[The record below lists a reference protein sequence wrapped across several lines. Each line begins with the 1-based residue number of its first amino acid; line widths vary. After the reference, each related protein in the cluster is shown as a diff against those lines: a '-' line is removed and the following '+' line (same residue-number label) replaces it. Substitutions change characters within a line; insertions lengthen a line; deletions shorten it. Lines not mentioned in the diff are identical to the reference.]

1 MLRSMRN
8 PAPSARTPHAR
19 SFACPEPASGLLLR
33 RALSREDW
41 SAVRT
46 LRFAALARE
55 GDVEPASLPVQPD
68 AYDGAPGTTTFV
80 LADRGRAIGSTRASH
95 PRDGRPF
102 RLPSSAAFGREIEA
116 QLGGASVVE
125 ASLTVLDASAD
136 RTLSL
141 LRLFKAHV
149 CVCAGVDADWLVAAV
164 REPQMGFYRRV
175 FDMEILTGAAKLA
188 GLAMPRVLMGL
199 RYRERAPA
207 LLRRFPALAPREEE
221 LARFAAGAALRFG
234 GEEPATVDA
243 RARSR
248 ARDACA

>member
-33 RALSREDW
+33 RALSRDDW

-95 PRDGRPF
+95 ARDGRPF

-175 FDMEILTGAAKLA
+175 FDMEILTGAAKVA

-207 LLRRFPALAPREEE
+207 LLRRFPALAPSGEE
-221 LARFAAGAALRFG
+221 LARFAAGGALRFG
-234 GEEPATVDA
+234 EEAATVEA